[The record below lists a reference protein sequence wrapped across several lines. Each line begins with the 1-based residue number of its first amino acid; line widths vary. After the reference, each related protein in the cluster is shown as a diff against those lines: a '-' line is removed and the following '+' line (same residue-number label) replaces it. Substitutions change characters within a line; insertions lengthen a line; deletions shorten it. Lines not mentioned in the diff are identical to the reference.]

1 MNKKRI
7 VNIVLDIGKT
17 NTKIFL
23 FNTNSKIIKTYFK
36 NFQSKKINK
45 HVSILDTENIWVW
58 LNKKINLILKKYG
71 IGKLIPICHG
81 SAIAFIS
88 NKDELLHGIIDYES
102 NLGNLNSSYKKILPP
117 FYETYTPLLDGGLN
131 LGKQIFFL
139 YKKKKEIINNTKYI
153 LNYPQYWN
161 WKLCGKYSSEISY
174 IGCHSHLW
182 NFKKNTYSSLLKKMK
197 IEKKFPK
204 FNKAGKDLKN
214 SFFSPKTR
222 ILNGMHDTN
231 ASYILY
237 KKLFFNK
244 FTLISTGTWFVI
256 INNSAKKNSLKSNKD
271 MLANID
277 IYGKILPT
285 IRLMGGREFEILC
298 KKFKVSRNFNLTL
311 NKSSFSNVYSN
322 LILPSFAMA
331 GPFSEKKGIIKDF
344 SKLSKKNKY
353 LHICLYISFMINY
366 CLDLIF
372 SKNNI
377 IIDGALIKNKVIL
390 QILSTLRKKQ
400 NIYIN
405 SEKYGPAIGA
415 SQFFNSNKKKTFTL
429 NKIKKFHISNI
440 DLYYKKWLDRVK
452 N

>member
-45 HVSILDTENIWVW
+45 HVSILDTENIWIW

-161 WKLCGKYSSEISY
+161 WKLCGK
-174 IGCHSHLW
+174 
-182 NFKKNTYSSLLKKMK
+182 
-197 IEKKFPK
+197 
-204 FNKAGKDLKN
+204 N
-214 SFFSPKTR
+214 S
-222 ILNGMHDTN
+222 
-231 ASYILY
+231 
-237 KKLFFNK
+237 
-244 FTLISTGTWFVI
+244 
-256 INNSAKKNSLKSNKD
+256 
-271 MLANID
+271 
-277 IYGKILPT
+277 
-285 IRLMGGREFEILC
+285 
-298 KKFKVSRNFNLTL
+298 
-311 NKSSFSNVYSN
+311 
-322 LILPSFAMA
+322 
-331 GPFSEKKGIIKDF
+331 
-344 SKLSKKNKY
+344 
-353 LHICLYISFMINY
+353 
-366 CLDLIF
+366 
-372 SKNNI
+372 
-377 IIDGALIKNKVIL
+377 
-390 QILSTLRKKQ
+390 
-400 NIYIN
+400 
-405 SEKYGPAIGA
+405 
-415 SQFFNSNKKKTFTL
+415 
-429 NKIKKFHISNI
+429 
-440 DLYYKKWLDRVK
+440 
-452 N
+452 